1 MQIFNESTA
10 CCIDVISG
18 TSTQS
23 LPSLTNSAA
32 LGVTPM
38 SQSKDIG
45 IPHTSW
51 NSIIFC
57 I

>member
-10 CCIDVISG
+10 CCAVVISG

-45 IPHTSW
+45 IPHTS
-51 NSIIFC
+51 
-57 I
+57 